1 MSFLDTKVRDTGE
14 RARTLL
20 LLLLFLWWLLLRLL
34 LVDNEDDDD
43 DDEDDDDDDD
53 DAAATPFIP
62 PFTTAP
68 FTGDFAGVPIVN
80 TVATTGTVTEGS
92 LP

>member
-34 LVDNEDDDD
+34 LVDNE
-43 DDEDDDDDDD
+43 DDD